1 MSALPAIRL
10 LRRRH
15 PRLVAVVLGAIL
27 AMVTLSTM
35 PRWLTHAHG
44 EHAAAAMVLSAAQ
57 ALDHH
62 DTDTD
67 AAGTT
72 SVDDAHTHAHYL
84 AGTAFTLPA
93 LLDSLP
99 LHLPGSHCPP
109 WRGAGAPPLLLATPH
124 RPPIA

>member
-1 MSALPAIRL
+1 MPSLPAIRL

-15 PRLVAVVLGAIL
+15 PRWMAAVLALVLT
-27 AMVTLSTM
+27 MVTLSTM

-44 EHAAAAMVLSAAQ
+44 EHATATMVLGVAQ

-62 DTDTD
+62 DVDSGV
-67 AAGTT
+67 AAGA
-72 SVDDAHTHAHYL
+72 SVDEEHAHAHYL

-93 LLDSLP
+93 LIDSLP
-99 LHLPGSHCPP
+99 LHLPGSTCPP
-109 WRGAGAPPLLLATPH
+109 GRRASAPPRLLATPH